1 MRVNQYAAA
10 SIFRPANLNHHEAH
24 QEHEVGKHFFRF
36 DTLSVLSDLRVLRAL
51 RGEQVF
57 VEWQIRDNPRKT
69 SGTSENSQI
78 Q

>member
-36 DTLSVLSDLRVLRAL
+36 DTLSLLSDLRVLRDL
-51 RGEQVF
+51 RGVKLFRRMAESF
-57 VEWQIRDNPRKT
+57 ARLI
-69 SGTSENSQI
+69 
-78 Q
+78 